1 MANTGRM
8 TRMALSTPVI
18 KVAALATGTSRAA
31 QRLKRDQ
38 KRVERQSRRS
48 SSSQV
53 VVRKSR

>member
-31 QRLKRDQ
+31 QRLKRDRR
-38 KRVERQSRRS
+38 KLERQNRRGS
-48 SSSQV
+48 SGQE
-53 VVRKSR
+53 VVRKIR